1 MDLSQASGSKSLV
14 ELYRA
19 CVSASASYYVVSCV
33 VMFLRRVLDVLYA
46 KSLSPRQLLD
56 QKKCSQGKVSP
67 PRIFPINGHDVV
79 VTPNPL
85 Q

>member
-1 MDLSQASGSKSLV
+1 
-14 ELYRA
+14 LYRVVSA
-19 CVSASASYYVVSCV
+19 SASASASYYVVSCV